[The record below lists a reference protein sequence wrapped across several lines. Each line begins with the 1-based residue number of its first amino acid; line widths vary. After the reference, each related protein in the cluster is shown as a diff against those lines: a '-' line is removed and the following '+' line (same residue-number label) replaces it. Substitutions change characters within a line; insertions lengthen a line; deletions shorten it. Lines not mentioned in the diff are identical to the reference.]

1 MLSIIL
7 VAIIAFVAI
16 QLLLSHFKDSV
27 PNLHYCAFVY
37 LIEIIRCIHRGDVR
51 LLSNNAVISIILML
65 LIPSISA
72 FIFMFAWTFIKA
84 RLLNKKNKNE
94 D

>member
-1 MLSIIL
+1 M
-7 VAIIAFVAI
+7 
-16 QLLLSHFKDSV
+16 
-27 PNLHYCAFVY
+27 
-37 LIEIIRCIHRGDVR
+37 
-51 LLSNNAVISIILML
+51 LSNNAVISIILML

>member
-1 MLSIIL
+1 MISIIF

-16 QLLLSHFKDSV
+16 QLLLPRFKDSV
-27 PNLHYCAFVY
+27 KNSIYCTLVY

-51 LLSNNAVISIILML
+51 LLSNNAIISIILML

-84 RLLNKKNKNE
+84 RVLNKENKNE

>member
-1 MLSIIL
+1 MLDRRKFL
-7 VAIIAFVAI
+7 KVGAALTAI
-16 QLLLSHFKDSV
+16 
-27 PNLHYCAFVY
+27 P
-37 LIEIIRCIHRGDVR
+37 
-51 LLSNNAVISIILML
+51 